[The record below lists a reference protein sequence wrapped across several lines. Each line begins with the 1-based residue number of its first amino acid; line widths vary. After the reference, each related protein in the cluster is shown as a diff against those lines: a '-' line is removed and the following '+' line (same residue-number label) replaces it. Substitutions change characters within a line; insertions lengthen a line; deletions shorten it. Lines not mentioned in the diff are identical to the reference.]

1 MDCMDRLKII
11 DGIRDLGLSVLPT
24 GAKLV
29 LFGSQA
35 RNDARSDSEWDLLIL
50 IDGQKVSKADFENY
64 AYPCIEWGWDVN
76 ADINP
81 LIYTY
86 SDWKKRSITPF
97 YKNIAEEGVVLCS

>member
-1 MDCMDRLKII
+1 MDRLKII

-35 RNDARSDSEWDLLIL
+35 RNDARSDSDWDLLIL

-64 AYPCIEWGWDVN
+64 AYPFIEWGWDGWRLQYMQEHLRLG
-76 ADINP
+76 A
-81 LIYTY
+81 
-86 SDWKKRSITPF
+86 KKQMHYFVISR
-97 YKNIAEEGVVLCS
+97 Y